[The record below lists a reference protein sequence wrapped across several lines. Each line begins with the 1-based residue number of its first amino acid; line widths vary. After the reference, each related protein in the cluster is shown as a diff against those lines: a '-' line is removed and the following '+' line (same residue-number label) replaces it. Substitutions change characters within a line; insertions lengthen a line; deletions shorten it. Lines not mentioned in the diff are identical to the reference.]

1 MALKKLLK
9 VIKASLIAE
18 QAKIPKTILGGFIHR
33 FKIHSM
39 EVKITEIE
47 TELNNRKTKKV

>member
-1 MALKKLLK
+1 MALRKVLK
-9 VIKASLIAE
+9 GIKAALIVE
-18 QAKIPKTILGGFIHR
+18 QARIPKTMLGSFIHR

-39 EVKITEIE
+39 QGRITEIE